1 MSTYTE
7 AKRQAYLRNKEK
19 IAAAESEKKR
29 WLVYHAENKEAIS
42 IRRKQRLLKKELPP
56 IDEDKVKRYYE
67 LMEEAKTLQSE
78 VTRKKKREAA
88 LANRAKRSGTVINPV
103 SPGDTPGEG
112 LKTAPEGG
120 IEDNVTE

>member
-19 IAAAESEKKR
+19 IAAAEKEKKR
-29 WLVYHAENKEAIS
+29 WLTYHAEHKEEVS
-42 IRRKQRLLKKELPP
+42 VRRKQRRLKKELPP
-56 IDEDKVKRYYE
+56 IDEEKVRRYYE

-88 LANRAKRSGTVINPV
+88 LANRAKRSGAIIPAII
-103 SPGDTPGEG
+103 PE
-112 LKTAPEGG
+112 APEGEITLEILEIPG
-120 IEDNVTE
+120 LSE